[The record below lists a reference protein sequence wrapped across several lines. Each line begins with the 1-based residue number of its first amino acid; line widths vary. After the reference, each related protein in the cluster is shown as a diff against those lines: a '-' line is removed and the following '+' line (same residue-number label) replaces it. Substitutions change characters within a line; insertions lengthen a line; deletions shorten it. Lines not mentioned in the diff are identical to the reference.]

1 MKGKDIL
8 SGFETS
14 SLDSTELSVIRGGGH
29 GTQGGAG
36 IDPDD
41 DILIPDV
48 K

>member
-1 MKGKDIL
+1 MKSKDIF
-8 SGFETS
+8 SEFEVS
-14 SLDSTELSVIRGGGH
+14 SLNNMELNAIRGGGH

-48 K
+48 N

>member
-1 MKGKDIL
+1 MKGKDDL
-8 SGFETS
+8 SGFESS
-14 SLDSTELSVIRGGGH
+14 SLSILELCVIRGGGH

-48 K
+48 Y

>member
-8 SGFETS
+8 SDFEAS
-14 SLDSTELSVIRGGGH
+14 SLSNMELSVIRGGGH
-29 GTQGGAG
+29 GTPGGAG

-48 K
+48 N